1 IVARGNQ
8 GEAEGLGFAI
18 PSNTPQTVPRTLI
31 EPGEAPQPFLGTQFE
46 PLNPQLALEQG
57 LSINEGALLRSVV
70 DGTPAQQA
78 GLQVGDV
85 IVGVDGQT
93 VDDRNTLVS
102 LLFQHVAGDTVT
114 LDVLRGGQVFQTA
127 LTLTNRI

>member
-1 IVARGNQ
+1 MARNLIET
-8 GEAEGLGFAI
+8 GEA
-18 PSNTPQTVPRTLI
+18 R
-31 EPGEAPQPFLGTQFE
+31 QPFLGIQFE